1 VTHPKHTMRVMQL
14 VVPIKL
20 CPTRADEHALH
31 ETLERGN
38 DAANHVSQ
46 VAFARRIWRT
56 YDLQKVTYGYLR
68 NECGLGSQFAV
79 HVVKKVA
86 LAYNSGKREH
96 RRGAHL
102 RRFRWSSAIAFD
114 QRNLSVDAGAR
125 TVSIWTVNGR
135 RQIPFA
141 CSPAQ
146 HVLLE
151 KSSKLA
157 ESDLCFRRGAYYLDL
172 VVEIEEAPMNTEPNG
187 FLGVDVGI
195 VNLAVTSDGE
205 VLPRPI
211 YQPPKKGRE
220 ATARR
225 QGSGAHV
232 NAVRYSNMKL
242 RRRLQ
247 EKGTRSARRL
257 LKKRSGTEARFAA
270 DVNHR
275 ISKTIVAEAERTG
288 RGAALE
294 DLEGIRDRARSRKPQ
309 RAALHSWSFHQL
321 GSFIAYK
328 ARLAGVPVVF
338 VDPAYTS
345 LGCSSCGH
353 VAKENRPTRDAFAC
367 CRCGLSLP
375 ADLNAAINIAA
386 RGAGD
391 WAVSHAAARQ
401 TDPSSAAE
409 PRSPWDCVRTAD
421 LLADRSPSSPEAT
434 VTGKLALA
442 GRTGPGKLGPSGP
455 RS

>member
-1 VTHPKHTMRVMQL
+1 MQL

-20 CPTRADEHALH
+20 SPTRADERALH
-31 ETLERGN
+31 DTLERGN
-38 DAANHVSQ
+38 AGANYVAS
-46 VAFARRIWRT
+46 VAFSRRIWRN
-56 YDLQKVTYGYLR
+56 YDLRKVTYGHLR
-68 NECGLGSQFAV
+68 NECGLGSQFAQ
-79 HVVKKVA
+79 HIVKKVA
-86 LAYNSGKREH
+86 DAYNSGKPEH

-114 QRNLSVDAGAR
+114 QRNLSIDAGGR
-125 TVSIWTVNGR
+125 TVSIWTVDGR

-146 HVLLE
+146 HILLE

-172 VVEIEEAPMNTEPNG
+172 VVEVEEAPMNTEPTG
-187 FLGVDVGI
+187 FIGVDLGI

-211 YQPPKKGRE
+211 HQPAKKGRA

-225 QGSGAHV
+225 QGSGAHL
-232 NAVRYSNMKL
+232 NALRYSNLKL

-270 DVNHR
+270 DANHR

-288 RGAALE
+288 RGIALE
-294 DLEGIRDRARSRKPQ
+294 DLEGVRDRARSRKPQ

-328 ARLAGVPVVF
+328 ARLKGVPVVL

-345 LGCSSCGH
+345 LGCSACGH
-353 VAKENRPTRDAFAC
+353 VAKENRPTRDTFAC
-367 CRCGLSLP
+367 RRCGLSLP

-386 RGAGD
+386 RGVDD
-391 WAVSHAAARQ
+391 WAVSHAAARH
-401 TDPSSAAE
+401 TDPPTTTESW
-409 PRSPWDCVRTAD
+409 SPWDCVHSPD

>member
-1 VTHPKHTMRVMQL
+1 MEVMQL

-20 CPTRADEHALH
+20 CPTRADERALH
-31 ETLERGN
+31 DTLERGN
-38 DAANHVSQ
+38 DAANYVSK
-46 VAFARRIWRT
+46 VAFSRRIWRN
-56 YDLQKVTYGYLR
+56 YDLRKVTYGHLR
-68 NECGLGSQFAV
+68 NERGLGSQFAQ

-86 LAYNSGKREH
+86 DAYNSGKPEH

-114 QRNLSVDAGAR
+114 QRNLSLDVGAR
-125 TVSIWTVNGR
+125 TAFIWTVDGR
-135 RQIPFA
+135 RKVPFA

-146 HVLLE
+146 AVLLE
-151 KSSKLA
+151 KSSTLA
-157 ESDLCFRRGAYYLDL
+157 ESDLSFRRGAYYLGL
-172 VVEIEEAPMNTEPNG
+172 VVEVEEAPMNTEPGG
-187 FLGVDVGI
+187 FLGVDLGI
-195 VNLAVTSDGE
+195 VHLAVTSDGE

-211 YQPPKKGRE
+211 YQPPKKGCAQVTRQ
-220 ATARR
+220 

-232 NAVRYSNMKL
+232 NALRYSNLKL
-242 RRRLQ
+242 RQRLQ
-247 EKGTRSARRL
+247 EKGTRSARRV
-257 LKKRSGTEARFAA
+257 LKKHSGKEARFAA
-270 DVNHR
+270 DVDHR

-328 ARLAGVPVVF
+328 ARLAGVPVVL

-345 LGCSSCGH
+345 TGCSACGH
-353 VAKENRPTRDAFAC
+353 VAKESRPTRDSFAC

-386 RGAGD
+386 RGVDD
-391 WAVSHAAARQ
+391 WAVSHAAARH
-401 TDPSSAAE
+401 TDPPTTSKSW
-409 PRSPWDCVRTAD
+409 SPWDCVRTAD
-421 LLADRSPSSPEAT
+421 LLADRSPSSPGAT

-442 GRTGPGKLGPSGP
+442 GRIEPGKLGPSGP